1 MRYVLNIKEDGQILS
16 ATYKEYATENMILV
30 DELPEGNIA
39 DYKYID
45 GEYVYSPLAKPEIK
59 ENQPT
64 QLDRIE
70 SQLAYLA
77 MMTDNAEILEV

>member
-1 MRYVLNIKEDGQILS
+1 MRYALNIKEDGQILS

-45 GEYVYSPLAKPEIK
+45 GEYIYNPLPSPIEPIHE
-59 ENQPT
+59 PT
-64 QLDRIE
+64 LNEVI
-70 SQLAYLA
+70 
-77 MMTDNAEILEV
+77 NALLGVTE